1 MYVLCEQ
8 TVGHEGHRSRQGA
21 DTLTPRHHANRRSR
35 QPTGSMINFIA
46 IHVRTYL
53 VRMVK
58 YPHACTVHALYME
71 FSYLYST
78 PEVRLLVL
86 SLTTCPAPWAPHA
99 NPSNQGEVRS
109 HGV

>member
-71 FSYLYST
+71 FLPLLNSRSPPACPLSDYLSSALGASRQ
-78 PEVRLLVL
+78 PVQSR
-86 SLTTCPAPWAPHA
+86 
-99 NPSNQGEVRS
+99 
-109 HGV
+109 